1 MYDLLPLAALVIFGI
16 LYSIG
21 HKEYLKKIPNPDIN
35 IESIKIN
42 S

>member
-21 HKEYLKKIPNPDIN
+21 HKEYLKELKKGTLDL
-35 IESIKIN
+35 EKLE
-42 S
+42 

>member
-21 HKEYLKKIPNPDIN
+21 HKEYLKKI
-35 IESIKIN
+35 K
-42 S
+42 